1 MLPLLFEKTIL
12 KVRAHPIIL
21 FFELIP
27 YIILLVAPP
36 ITLYAMNLFGV
47 HVQLPDSEYT
57 QIIVLL
63 VESIY
68 YLYISLFIFY
78 AFIDYFL
85 DLWIITDH
93 HIINVEQQS
102 MFMRTVSKEELDRIQ
117 DVTSEIRGLLGTIL
131 NYGTITVQ
139 TAGSQEHFVF
149 ENVPAPQTIVDVIL
163 RSVNRRKEELI
174 EHLGSEASANTRQ
187 GL

>member
-12 KVRAHPIIL
+12 KVRAHPIVL
-21 FFELIP
+21 FFAVLPQLFLLGIP
-27 YIILLVAPP
+27 PVSFYLMEV
-36 ITLYAMNLFGV
+36 FDF
-47 HVQLPDSEYT
+47 HFRLPETEYT
-57 QIIVLL
+57 QIILIAVGSL
-63 VESIY
+63 Y
-68 YLYISLFIFY
+68 YLYVLLFILYTF
-78 AFIDYFL
+78 FDYFL
-85 DLWIITDH
+85 DIWVVTDH

-117 DVTSEIRGLLGTIL
+117 DVTSEIKGLFATIF
-131 NYGTITVQ
+131 NYGTVTIQ

-149 ENVPAPQTIVDVIL
+149 ENVPEPQAVVDVIL

-174 EHLGSEASANTRQ
+174 EHLGSQASGNTRE